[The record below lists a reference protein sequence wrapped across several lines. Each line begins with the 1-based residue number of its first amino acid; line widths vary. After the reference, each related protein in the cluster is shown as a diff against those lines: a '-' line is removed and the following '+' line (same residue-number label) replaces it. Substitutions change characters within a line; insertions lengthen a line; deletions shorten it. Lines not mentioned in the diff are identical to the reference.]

1 MSASNRIAKTAIAVC
16 VFITLTR
23 PFLAPIGGMFAA

>member
-1 MSASNRIAKTAIAVC
+1 MPVSHRIAKTAIAVC

-23 PFLAPIGGMFAA
+23 PFLAPIGGMLAA